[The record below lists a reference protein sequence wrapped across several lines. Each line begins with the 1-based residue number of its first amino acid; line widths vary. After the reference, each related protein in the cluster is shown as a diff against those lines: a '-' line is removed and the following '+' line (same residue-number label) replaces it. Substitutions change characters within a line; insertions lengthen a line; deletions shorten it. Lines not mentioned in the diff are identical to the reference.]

1 MSEGLTRR
9 ATGPCRRPGVVRAIR
24 RAPAL
29 TVATG
34 AFSTSRRRLRG
45 TATAVR
51 VLISISTK
59 LDRDRMGA
67 GLPSWKPIYFDRTYR
82 QERWLWCSAP
92 TRFTVLPGV
101 GDDGGLSFD
110 RSDLLEQPFLE
121 HLDFSEAL
129 RAPRI
134 HDEEGIPRGHAPGKE
149 PNQPAGFQVR
159 CDERCTR
166 QGDTEPRNGR
176 RKQQRLVAVPRS
188 LTGVAVVQANRFKP
202 DGPRL
207 SLIVKKR
214 HFKEVAGC
222 TRQPTTPERRA
233 AYWNQRLVIEFD

>member
-1 MSEGLTRR
+1 MSEGLMRR
-9 ATGPCRRPGVVRAIR
+9 AMEPCRRPPVVCTMR
-24 RAPAL
+24 RAAPL

-45 TATAVR
+45 TASAVR

-59 LDRDRMGA
+59 LDGDRMGA

-92 TRFTVLPGV
+92 SRFTVLPGV
-101 GDDGGLSFD
+101 SDDGGLSFD
-110 RSDLLEQPFLE
+110 RSDLLEQ
-121 HLDFSEAL
+121 
-129 RAPRI
+129 
-134 HDEEGIPRGHAPGKE
+134 

-166 QGDTEPRNGR
+166 QGDTEARNGG

-188 LTGVAVVQANRFKP
+188 LTGVAVVQTDRIEP
-202 DGPRL
+202 ERPRL
-207 SLIVKKR
+207 SLIVKQR
-214 HFKEVAGC
+214 HFEEVAGC
-222 TRQPTTPERRA
+222 TQQPTTSERRA
-233 AYWNQRLVIEFD
+233 AYWNQLLVIEFD